1 MKLLFHCT
9 SFPKHVTSVC
19 LFLSS
24 AGSKSLLTRRCK
36 TFCSMKL
43 NSTRSPQSH
52 PCLNGFFLKVSIVA
66 VSFMRIAFTIIWA
79 CTKLAEEIS
88 RQSAPKRFLCFGPPA
103 NGNKVTPKIPI
114 SPKSKLNGNNVSLI
128 CDPEKAKRDANGFFK
143 VFLLSSHDFLISRH
157 PVRKSKF
164 GACAVKR
171 YCSLNLIFN
180 SG

>member
-1 MKLLFHCT
+1 MGSFFKSLLLLFHLCVLL
-9 SFPKHVTSVC
+9 SQ
-19 LFLSS
+19 LFELV
-24 AGSKSLLTRRCK
+24 R
-36 TFCSMKL
+36 
-43 NSTRSPQSH
+43 
-52 PCLNGFFLKVSIVA
+52 
-66 VSFMRIAFTIIWA
+66 
-79 CTKLAEEIS
+79 KLAEEIS

-103 NGNKVTPKIPI
+103 NGNKVTPKIPT

-143 VFLLSSHDFLISRH
+143 VFVLSSHDFLISRH

>member
-1 MKLLFHCT
+1 MGSFLKSLLLLFHLCVLL
-9 SFPKHVTSVC
+9 SQ
-19 LFLSS
+19 LFELV
-24 AGSKSLLTRRCK
+24 R
-36 TFCSMKL
+36 
-43 NSTRSPQSH
+43 
-52 PCLNGFFLKVSIVA
+52 
-66 VSFMRIAFTIIWA
+66 
-79 CTKLAEEIS
+79 KLAEEIS

-128 CDPEKAKRDANGFFK
+128 CDPEKVKRDANGFFK

>member
-9 SFPKHVTSVC
+9 SFSKHVTSVC
-19 LFLSS
+19 LFSSS

-52 PCLNGFFLKVSIVA
+52 PYVSMVSFLKSLLLLFHLCVLLSQLFELV
-66 VSFMRIAFTIIWA
+66 W
-79 CTKLAEEIS
+79 KLAEEIS
-88 RQSAPKRFLCFGPPA
+88 RQSAPKRFLSFGPPA

-128 CDPEKAKRDANGFFK
+128 CDPEKF
-143 VFLLSSHDFLISRH
+143 
-157 PVRKSKF
+157 
-164 GACAVKR
+164 
-171 YCSLNLIFN
+171 
-180 SG
+180 